1 MRSKTL
7 ISLLLLAVIYVM
19 AGTNVPFFKSK
30 KKGTDSKH
38 PIENNDS
45 TNNNSTDSIPLYNL
59 GVLDGKTVAVMSTP
73 PPWTRCKKPSICIT
87 SR

>member
-7 ISLLLLAVIYVM
+7 ISILLLAVIYVM
-19 AGTNVPFFKSK
+19 ASTNVPFFKSK

-45 TNNNSTDSIPLYNL
+45 TNNNSTDSIPSDSTAR
-59 GVLDGKTVAVMSTP
+59 GTAVVDTTAMDSLQ
-73 PPWTRCKKPSICIT
+73 KPSICIT

>member
-1 MRSKTL
+1 
-7 ISLLLLAVIYVM
+7 M

-45 TNNNSTDSIPLYNL
+45 TNNNSTDSIPTTAQPAARLL
-59 GVLDGKTVAVMSTP
+59 STP

>member
-19 AGTNVPFFKSK
+19 ASTNVPFFKSK

-45 TNNNSTDSIPLYNL
+45 TNNNSTDSIPSDSTDR
-59 GVLDGKTVAVMSTP
+59 GTAVVDTTAMDSL
-73 PPWTRCKKPSICIT
+73 
-87 SR
+87 